1 MSTLPP
7 ENTHRKWVFR
17 TLLTGVFVSVVDAS
31 TIMVALPTL
40 ASHYGTDL
48 PTTQWVVIG
57 TMLTIAALLVP
68 MGRLG
73 DLIGRKTIYVSGF
86 VIAALGGLLAA
97 FSTTITLLISARIV
111 TGLGAAMVQG
121 NSMAIIASVFED
133 HERGRAL
140 GIQMGL
146 VGFGSITGPALGGI
160 IIESLGVQGL
170 FGILAICAAL
180 MALAGQLVLR
190 RRPTPKPSTE
200 RFDWLGAFSLAG
212 VLVALLL
219 TLTLGPKVGW
229 LDVRLLLCG
238 AAALILLLGFLY
250 WEHRCP
256 HPMVKLS
263 LFRNA
268 YFSFGTLGT
277 VVTFMGS
284 SAMRFLVPF
293 HLQAIL
299 GLSPRLVGL
308 ALIPAAAVTIFAA
321 PLAGRLADR
330 RGPRLVANA
339 GMLLGAA
346 GIAALSRLEL
356 NSSLTVIIASTML
369 VALGLACFHAPN
381 NTSILNASQRQD
393 YGVTSAFINL
403 ARNSG
408 NVTGVAVATAITTSV
423 MASAGIPA
431 TLESSRLAPDSP
443 ALALFVE
450 GANAA
455 FGAVALLM
463 LTVLIAIASWRWRRG
478 TAF

>member
-1 MSTLPP
+1 
-7 ENTHRKWVFR
+7 
-17 TLLTGVFVSVVDAS
+17 
-31 TIMVALPTL
+31 MVALPTL
-40 ASHYGTDL
+40 AAHYGTDL

-73 DLIGRKTIYVSGF
+73 DLVGRKVVYVSGF
-86 VIAALGGLLAA
+86 VIAAVGGLLAA
-97 FSTTITLLISARIV
+97 FSPSVSLLILARIV

-160 IIESLGVQGL
+160 IIESIGVRGL
-170 FGILAICAAL
+170 FSILALSAAA
-180 MALAGQLVLR
+180 MAVAGQLVLR
-190 RRPTPKPSTE
+190 RRVSPRPTAE
-200 RFDWLGAFSLAG
+200 RFDWMGALSLAG

-219 TLTLGPKVGW
+219 TLTLGPKLGW
-229 LDVRLLLCG
+229 NHPALLLCAG
-238 AAALILLLGFLY
+238 TAGVLLAGFVF
-250 WEHRCP
+250 WEQRCP
-256 HPMVKLS
+256 YPMVKLK
-263 LFRNA
+263 LFRNP

-284 SAMRFLVPF
+284 SAMRFLIPF
-293 HLQAIL
+293 HLQVIL
-299 GLSPRLVGL
+299 GLSPRFVGL

-321 PLAGRLADR
+321 PVAGRLADR

-339 GMLLGAA
+339 GMLLTAT
-346 GIAALSRLEL
+346 GIGVLSTLDL
-356 NSSLTVIIASTML
+356 TSSLAVIISSTML

-381 NTSILNASQRQD
+381 NTAILNASERRD

-403 ARNSG
+403 ARNGG
-408 NVTGVAVATAITTSV
+408 NVTGVAVATAIATAV
-423 MASAGIPA
+423 MTGAGLPA
-431 TLESSRLAPDSP
+431 TLDSGQIEPGSP
-443 ALALFVE
+443 ALDLFVQ

-455 FGAVALLM
+455 FRAMAFLM
-463 LTVLIAIASWRWRRG
+463 LAVLFAIGCWRLKRG
-478 TAF
+478 RGF